1 MCDNFHPK
9 ADKAKGSVLVPNIS
23 SQMSIMNTL
32 YFGDNLELLKNH
44 IADNS
49 VDLIYLDPPFNSNRD
64 YNVLFKEQSGSESP
78 AQIKAFGDTWNWAG
92 AASAWHDF
100 ATICPVPKV
109 YELMQGFRNAIG
121 ENDVMAYLV
130 MMAPRLY
137 HLHRVLKPTG
147 SLYLHCDP
155 TASHYLKTI
164 LDCIFGVKNFKNEVI
179 WQRITSKGNVQRK
192 FGAVH
197 DTILYYAKQRGTE
210 VWNQQYSA
218 LREEYTNT
226 FYRHTDIDP
235 ITGEE
240 RKYSLGDLTASM
252 QRASKGQIYEW
263 KGVTPPPSRCWVYA
277 KDKMDKLYEDG
288 KIVITRN
295 GFPRLKRYL
304 DENMGEKV
312 SDIWDDIYQI
322 SAKEYLGYPTQK
334 PITLLERIVAASSNE
349 GDIVLDPFCGCGTAV
364 VAAQKLGRKWIG
376 MDITPIA
383 TSLVQ
388 KRLFDAFGAKNQK
401 LVSADDPA
409 TVNFIVEGLP
419 TDLAGAKMLY
429 NKDSS
434 HKDFEMWAVGLVP
447 AIPQEKKGADG
458 GIDGIAY
465 FQDNPTKPS
474 KAVIQVKG
482 GHVTA
487 NQIRDLIGVMTTNK
501 AQLGFF
507 ISLEPPTQPMRNAA
521 LAAGYYQPP
530 SGLGRKVEA
539 VQIRTIEELLQGKDF
554 DFPLY
559 GSNISYKDAATIA
572 KDAGQ
577 SALDV

>member
-23 SQMSIMNTL
+23 SQMSNMNTL

>member
-155 TASHYLKTI
+155 TASHYLKLI
-164 LDCIFGVKNFKNEVI
+164 LDCLFGVRNFRNE
-179 WQRITSKGNVQRK
+179 ITWKRSASHG
-192 FGAVH
+192 GAVCYNNVA
-197 DTILYYAKQRGTE
+197 DIIFYYTKSNTNFTWNSPRAKH
-210 VWNQQYSA
+210 S
-218 LREEYTNT
+218 EEYIKSHYSQIDSEGKRYQLVSASGAGAGPART
-226 FYRHTDIDP
+226 FDGKVI
-235 ITGEE
+235 E
-240 RKYSLGDLTASM
+240 
-252 QRASKGQIYEW
+252 
-263 KGVTPPPSRCWVYA
+263 PPPGRHWAYTQ
-277 KDKMDKLYEDG
+277 DKIDAFILEG
-288 KIVITRN
+288 KIVFTST
-295 GFPRLKRYL
+295 GMPRVKRYL
-304 DENMGEKV
+304 DDTEGTPITNV
-312 SDIWDDIYQI
+312 WIDIFPINSQ
-322 SAKEYLGYPTQK
+322 AKERLGYPTQK
-334 PITLLERIVAASSNE
+334 PLALLERIVATSSNE

-521 LAAGYYQPP
+521 LAAGYYEPP

>member
-1 MCDNFHPK
+1 
-9 ADKAKGSVLVPNIS
+9 
-23 SQMSIMNTL
+23 
-32 YFGDNLELLKNH
+32 
-44 IADNS
+44 
-49 VDLIYLDPPFNSNRD
+49 
-64 YNVLFKEQSGSESP
+64 
-78 AQIKAFGDTWNWAG
+78 
-92 AASAWHDF
+92 
-100 ATICPVPKV
+100 
-109 YELMQGFRNAIG
+109 
-121 ENDVMAYLV
+121 
-130 MMAPRLY
+130 
-137 HLHRVLKPTG
+137 
-147 SLYLHCDP
+147 
-155 TASHYLKTI
+155 
-164 LDCIFGVKNFKNEVI
+164 
-179 WQRITSKGNVQRK
+179 
-192 FGAVH
+192 
-197 DTILYYAKQRGTE
+197 
-210 VWNQQYSA
+210 
-218 LREEYTNT
+218 
-226 FYRHTDIDP
+226 
-235 ITGEE
+235 
-240 RKYSLGDLTASM
+240 
-252 QRASKGQIYEW
+252 
-263 KGVTPPPSRCWVYA
+263 
-277 KDKMDKLYEDG
+277 
-288 KIVITRN
+288 
-295 GFPRLKRYL
+295 
-304 DENMGEKV
+304 
-312 SDIWDDIYQI
+312 
-322 SAKEYLGYPTQK
+322 
-334 PITLLERIVAASSNE
+334 
-349 GDIVLDPFCGCGTAV
+349 
-364 VAAQKLGRKWIG
+364 